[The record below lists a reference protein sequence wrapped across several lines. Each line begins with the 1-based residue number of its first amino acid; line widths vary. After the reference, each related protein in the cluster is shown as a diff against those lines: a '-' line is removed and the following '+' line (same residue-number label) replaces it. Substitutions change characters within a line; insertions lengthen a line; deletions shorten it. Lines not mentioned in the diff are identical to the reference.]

1 MEQTHRQTKKP
12 RRMKWW
18 QKSLLTLVTIICA
31 VLAGLAGFV
40 SIKLQTLPHIDAQY
54 LKVPTVSQITDKDGT
69 VIWKPT
75 NKRVESM
82 TFEEIPEIYKQGLV
96 AVEDRTFWTSN
107 GFSWKGVLNMIVS
120 TVRSKIDKN
129 YEARGGST
137 LEQQLIK
144 NVYFNGGQGID
155 TVTRKIQELFL
166 ARQIT
171 ENFSKEELF
180 TYYVN
185 RLEYAEGDTGL
196 KAIMKTYF
204 NKTPE
209 QYTERTPENIS
220 ELAYLVGL
228 GQAPSGYNLY
238 EHPEAATKRRN
249 IVLGVMLKDDI
260 ITQQEYDDAI
270 KTDLTA
276 NLQERYWEQE
286 AQRAQNQKYKVYTD
300 LVLQEVSKLGY
311 DMERVSLNIKSH
323 LDSKLFDEITNRV
336 RQDSY
341 YQDGDQQVAVT
352 VIDKDGIVK
361 GIVGSRHGNDEYN
374 RAMQQTRSS
383 GSSTKPFTAYA
394 PLFEYFGSQYNSGSM
409 ISSANY
415 RYPGTNSIMYN
426 FARATYGNVT
436 LQQALRLSLNTPV
449 GRIDDEILGS
459 SRMKQFLNNV
469 GLDVKDTYS
478 SVDGIGLNISTVQ
491 AAAAYNTLNND
502 GTYIEPRF
510 VDTITFPDG
519 TVKTVEPVR
528 KHGMNASTAY
538 VIAQMLRG
546 VVQPGSTGQYAHIS
560 GYQGY
565 AGKTGSVAFADD
577 VNPPAPYGV
586 GASDNWFNSVTN
598 GGYSIAIWTG
608 YDEPNTSPQL
618 SDNYKGYL
626 TLGKDLQYYL
636 TGGQSPADWT
646 RPDTVRQVGGSGLNA
661 TYAVTDSQDVGSTE
675 TTVSKPQLAPIKN
688 LRPVSIVEK
697 DWQSKIPEEWKP
709 IYQLWQ
715 NTPDIVENNTVLTKQ
730 QYDILKSIIGGN
742 N

>member
-1 MEQTHRQTKKP
+1 MEQTHRVTKKP

-18 QKSLLTLVTIICA
+18 QKSLLAVVTIMCA
-31 VLAGLAGFV
+31 VLAGAVGFV

-69 VIWKPT
+69 IIWKPT
-75 NKRVESM
+75 NKRVETM
-82 TFEEIPEIYKQGLV
+82 TFEEIPDIYKKGLV

-204 NKTPE
+204 NKTPA

-238 EHPEAATKRRN
+238 EHPKAATERRD

-260 ITQQEYDDAI
+260 ITQTEYDEAI
-270 KTDLTA
+270 KMDLTA

-286 AQRAQNQKYKVYTD
+286 TQRAQNQKYKVYTD
-300 LVLQEVSKLGY
+300 LVLREVSQLGY
-311 DMERVSLNIKSH
+311 DMEKVSLNIKSH
-323 LDSKLFDEITNRV
+323 LDSELFDEITNRV
-336 RQDSY
+336 RQDKY
-341 YQDGDQQVAVT
+341 YQDSDQQVAVA
-352 VIDKDGIVK
+352 VIDKNGIVK
-361 GIVGSRHGNDEYN
+361 GLVGSRHGGDEYN

-394 PLFEYFGSQYNSGSM
+394 PLFEYFGSKYNSGSM

-415 RYPGTNSIMYN
+415 QYPGTNSIMYN
-426 FARATYGNVT
+426 FARATYGNVS

-491 AAAAYNTLNND
+491 AAAAYNTLNNG

-519 TVKTVEPVR
+519 TTKTVEPVR

-538 VIAQMLRG
+538 VITQMLRG
-546 VVQPGSTGQYAHIS
+546 VVQPGSTGQDAHIR
-560 GYQGY
+560 GYDGY

-598 GGYSIAIWTG
+598 EGYSVAIWTG

-626 TLGKDLQYYL
+626 ALGRDLQYYL
-636 TGGQSPADWT
+636 TSGKSPADWT
-646 RPDTVRQVGGSGLNA
+646 KPNTVQHIGGSGLNA
-661 TYAVTDSQDVGSTE
+661 TYAVTDSEDIGSTE
-675 TTVSKPQLAPIKN
+675 TTVAKPQLEPVKN
-688 LRPVSIVEK
+688 VRPATIVDK
-697 DWQSKIPEEWKP
+697 DWQSNIPDEWKP
-709 IYQLWQ
+709 IYQLWKSA
-715 NTPDIVENNTVLTKQ
+715 PEIAENNTILKKQ
-730 QYDILKSIIGGN
+730 EYDILKTIIGGN
-742 N
+742 